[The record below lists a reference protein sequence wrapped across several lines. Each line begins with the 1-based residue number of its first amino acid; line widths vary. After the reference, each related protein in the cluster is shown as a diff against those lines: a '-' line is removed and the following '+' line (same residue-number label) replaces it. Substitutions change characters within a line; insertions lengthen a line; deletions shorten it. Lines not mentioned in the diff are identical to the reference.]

1 MKKFGKILVIALVV
15 ATLAGVCVA
24 FAACDKNDGQTI
36 TMYTESGFAPY
47 EFVSANGDIIGVD
60 VAIMSQVAENLG
72 MKLDIQ
78 DVSFDFIPQYVADA
92 PGYAVGAAGLTINA
106 ERLETVNFSNVYAS
120 STLVVISSSANSY
133 DSVADLAGKRVGVQ
147 QGTSG
152 DLIISAAAEGGYTYE
167 GENGEVTVT
176 AAGATVQRYST
187 YSLVYQE
194 LVNGRIDAI
203 LMDKLP
209 GQSLLA
215 TQGGSQFAIIDA
227 TDLLQEDFGIAIK
240 KNADEQLVNEINK
253 VIDEWLA
260 NGNLEKYTEYYTAVD
275 NYEKNGG
282 EAPVVPEG
290 LKISWNV

>member
-1 MKKFGKILVIALVV
+1 MKKFGKIIIAMLLL
-15 ATLAGVCVA
+15 ACLAGACFA
-24 FAACDKNDGQTI
+24 LAACDPKDTQTI

-47 EFVSANGDIIGVD
+47 EFVSSNGKIIGVD

-72 MKLDIQ
+72 MKLDIK
-78 DVSFDFIPQYVADA
+78 DVAFDFIPQYVADA

-120 STLVVISSSANSY
+120 STLVIISTKANSY
-133 DSVADLAGKRVGVQ
+133 DSVADLANKRVGVQ

-167 GENGEVTVT
+167 GDDGEVTVT
-176 AAGATVQRYST
+176 APGATVQRYST

-194 LVNGRIDAI
+194 LVNNRIDAI

-215 TQGGSQFAIIDA
+215 TQGGNQFAIIDA
-227 TDLLQEDFGIAIK
+227 TDLLQEDFGIAVK
-240 KNADEQLVNEINK
+240 KNADAQLVDEINK
-253 VIDEWLA
+253 VIAEWLA
-260 NGNLEKYTEYYTAVD
+260 NGNLAKYTEYYTAVD

-282 EAPVVPEG
+282 EAPAVPDG
-290 LKISWNV
+290 LKVSWNV